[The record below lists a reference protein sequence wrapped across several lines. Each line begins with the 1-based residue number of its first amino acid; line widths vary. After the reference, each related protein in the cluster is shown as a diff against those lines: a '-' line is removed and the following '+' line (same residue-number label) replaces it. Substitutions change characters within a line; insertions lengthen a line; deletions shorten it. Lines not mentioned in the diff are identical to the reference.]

1 MTTPST
7 SSSTP
12 LHDRVPRARAS
23 SNARARVRRRCARAL
38 DTRAAS
44 RDDVARDDARE
55 RARDTRAASRDDD
68 ARDDARA
75 RFEPPLP
82 ALDPHPPLVTAF
94 EARRCVE
101 ARERGDA
108 TASVSFDFSK
118 TPRVNA
124 ALSSTGV
131 RATMGGRDVFVA
143 WDDVETMAA
152 DARGV
157 YEPVNEDDWTTG
169 GFRKVVRYSEDT
181 NRAVSLMPTGD
192 GTWPTALIAG
202 FSMHRFGVGVD
213 PKEDTEKKL
222 VSAGPIR
229 KGARVLDVCTG
240 LAYTS
245 CVASEKY
252 GARVTTI
259 ELDRTMTAMC
269 RVNPH
274 SRPLFEGGIEQLYG
288 NGADVVK
295 TLPDAEFDVIV
306 HDPPTFSL
314 AGELYSTEFYAELKR
329 VLKSKGRIYHYIGDP
344 KSASGSG
351 VAAGVVRRLKEIGF
365 DAAIDYDAH
374 GVVAS
379 RGRVRLNRAKKQ
391 ASRSPP
397 DGGRASS
404 RARRPGRGAGRGA
417 GRRRRRSD
425 DDDDD
430 DDDDDEYYY

>member
-1 MTTPST
+1 MTPST
-7 SSSTP
+7 SSPP
-12 LHDRVPRARAS
+12 LDRVYGARAS
-23 SNARARVRRRCARAL
+23 STARASVHHRCSRASVP
-38 DTRAAS
+38 RAVS
-44 RDDVARDDARE
+44 RDADPD
-55 RARDTRAASRDDD
+55 
-68 ARDDARA
+68 DDARA

-82 ALDPHPPLVTAF
+82 LLDPHPPLVTAF
-94 EARRCVE
+94 EARRCAE
-101 ARERGDA
+101 ARERGDDR
-108 TASVSFDFSK
+108 ASVSFDFWK
-118 TPRVNA
+118 TPRVEA
-124 ALSSTGV
+124 TLAPRGV
-131 RATMGGRDVFVA
+131 EATIETSDGGTRDVFIA
-143 WDDVETMAA
+143 WEDVETMAA
-152 DARGV
+152 DERGV
-157 YEPVNEDDWTTG
+157 YEPANQEDWTTG
-169 GFRKVVRYSEDT
+169 GFRKVVRYSDDT

-222 VSAGPIR
+222 ASAGPIR
-229 KGARVLDVCTG
+229 RGARVLDVCTG

-245 CVASEKY
+245 CVAFEKY

-269 RVNPH
+269 RMNPH

-329 VLKSKGRIYHYIGDP
+329 ILKSKGRIYHYIGDP

-351 VAAGVVRRLKEIGF
+351 VAAGVVRRLKEIGL

-374 GVVAS
+374 GIVAS
-379 RGRVRLNRAKKQ
+379 RGRARLNRTKKKP
-391 ASRSPP
+391 ASKRSAAA
-397 DGGRASS
+397 DGKRARTSRRGGR
-404 RARRPGRGAGRGA
+404 
-417 GRRRRRSD
+417 GRRRRDTDWS
-425 DDDDD
+425 DDD
-430 DDDDDEYYY
+430 DDDDDEYY

>member
-7 SSSTP
+7 SSSNP
-12 LHDRVPRARAS
+12 LSDRVSRARAS
-23 SNARARVRRRCARAL
+23 SNARTSVRRRCG
-38 DTRAAS
+38 
-44 RDDVARDDARE
+44 
-55 RARDTRAASRDDD
+55 RARVPRAVSRDDD
-68 ARDDARA
+68 PDDDARA

-82 ALDPHPPLVTAF
+82 LLDPHPPLVTAF

-108 TASVSFDFSK
+108 TASVSFDFWK
-118 TPRVNA
+118 TPSVEA
-124 ALSSTGV
+124 TLAPTGV
-131 RATMGGRDVFVA
+131 RATMDAGGGGTRDVFIS
-143 WDDVETMAA
+143 WEDVETMAA
-152 DARGV
+152 DERGV
-157 YEPVNEDDWTTG
+157 YEPANEDDWTTG
-169 GFRKVVRYSEDT
+169 GFRKVVSYSDDT
-181 NRAVSLMPTGD
+181 DRAVSLMPTGD

-245 CVASEKY
+245 CMASEKY

-269 RVNPH
+269 RMNPH

-329 VLKSKGRIYHYIGDP
+329 ILKSKGRIYHYIGDP

-351 VAAGVVRRLKEIGF
+351 VAAGVVRRLKEIGL

-379 RGRVRLNRAKKQ
+379 RGRVRLNRTKK
-391 ASRSPP
+391 P
-397 DGGRASS
+397 ASS
-404 RARRPGRGAGRGA
+404 RSTSDGKKAPSRERRPGRGGGGRGG

-430 DDDDDEYYY
+430 DDDYDYY